1 MQGKCFKLYTSFYYE
16 RNYYA
21 YCPKLTQI
29 MNKYLKNTFFPDI
42 LKIAEITPCFKK
54 GDKDQKEN
62 YRPITI
68 L

>member
-1 MQGKCFKLYTSFYYE
+1 
-16 RNYYA
+16 
-21 YCPKLTQI
+21 

-62 YRPITI
+62 YRPTTI